1 PAARLRRRGS
11 DPRIARRR
19 RSGPRPHRRRVAS
32 AGSAAG
38 YEGLVRAWL
47 TGSASC
53 LPLHPHGPGTG
64 LRTPFVMGPRRRGAM
79 GGARQGRREPSY
91 SVDTGAAERVAN
103 YHSAIGNLV
112 AILTLTAYLNWSSV
126 IFLTGVELDQ
136 LARQGP
142 ARASRRC
149 GRCCASDTEVP

>member
-1 PAARLRRRGS
+1 
-11 DPRIARRR
+11 
-19 RSGPRPHRRRVAS
+19 
-32 AGSAAG
+32 
-38 YEGLVRAWL
+38 
-47 TGSASC
+47 
-53 LPLHPHGPGTG
+53 
-64 LRTPFVMGPRRRGAM
+64 M

-136 LARQGP
+136 LARQGAGSGEP
-142 ARASRRC
+142 TLRSVLRIRHRSASGGGVRQRSRRPKS
-149 GRCCASDTEVP
+149 RTL